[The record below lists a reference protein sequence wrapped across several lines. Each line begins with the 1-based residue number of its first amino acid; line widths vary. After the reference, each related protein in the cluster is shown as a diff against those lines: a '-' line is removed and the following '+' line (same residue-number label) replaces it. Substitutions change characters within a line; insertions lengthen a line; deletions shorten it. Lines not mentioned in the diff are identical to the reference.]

1 MEILH
6 TMIRVADLEESIDF
20 YTEALGMNLHR
31 RHDFEDGEFSLAFVG
46 YGDMPEIEL
55 TYNWGEDEPYE
66 KGEGFGHVAVGVED
80 VEETCEQLRAHGAD
94 ITREPGPMGDTGM
107 IMAFAEDPDGY
118 QIELLENDTFPMES

>member
-1 MEILH
+1 ML
-6 TMIRVADLEESIDF
+6 RVADLETSIDF
-20 YTEALGMNLHR
+20 YTDPLGMQLHR

-80 VEETCEQLRAHGAD
+80 VYETCERLEDHGST
-94 ITREPGPMGDTGM
+94 ITREPGPMGDTD
-107 IMAFAEDPDGY
+107 IVMAFARDPDGY
-118 QIELLENDTFPMES
+118 LVELLDRDTFPLE